1 MEVLFMNNNL
11 LKTYYV
17 KIFSLVKKVSY
28 YLRLISIKER
38 LILFFVILSS
48 IPLII
53 LGCFSYFKS
62 SKAIENK
69 IEYFSSEIFA
79 LSSQNIRI
87 SMNIMEENI
96 KELKNNADIL
106 SCLKL
111 YKSNKNTLHN
121 VSNELDKVLNSK
133 FIKATIKNCE
143 GAIIVSDGSVIG
155 NSTSYQILRDLK
167 NLDNYIE
174 KAKDAKGSI
183 IWTSDIINNDSYF
196 LVLSNIYNNFTNDIL
211 GTLIVVLNESFFLD
225 SYKAVEITESSD
237 LFIANSEGLVISSR
251 DKFKIP
257 LSVKYSNIDVIDK
270 INTKIKEQSTKG
282 TVITKDYMYCYSL
295 IENTDWY
302 IIGTIPFSYIT
313 EDSKNLG
320 ITIFRVSMFIFIL
333 AIILSLLVSMS
344 IISPL
349 RNLEDIIQNAKNGIL
364 DISVNDEYND
374 EISRLNSDFDNM
386 IENIKTLI
394 SKVKQCSSRVLQT
407 AGEVAN
413 LSATYLNLSEQI
425 AQSMSQI
432 AEGTSEQAVNTLI
445 TAAYVNKLS
454 EDINRIEE
462 EVASSS
468 ETIDNIKSLSKSA
481 MVAVNSL
488 NQKTIQTGEVAEKI
502 VISMNQLKNDM
513 KHIEHIV
520 DFVRNISKQTNLLSL
535 NASIE
540 AAKAGSAGNGF
551 AVVADQVKKLANQTQ
566 ESLNTISKV
575 IDEINK
581 KVEFSTNS
589 SYNTKHIIE
598 EQLNSVLHTDNAFK
612 EIYKTMEVFN
622 DKISSFSTAFNIIL
636 SSKQK
641 TIESINIISSVS
653 QETAATTEEVTAS
666 AQSQI
671 SDIEF
676 LLNQAN
682 LLNQLAHNLNESIS
696 FFKI

>member
-1 MEVLFMNNNL
+1 
-11 LKTYYV
+11 
-17 KIFSLVKKVSY
+17 
-28 YLRLISIKER
+28 
-38 LILFFVILSS
+38 
-48 IPLII
+48 
-53 LGCFSYFKS
+53 
-62 SKAIENK
+62 
-69 IEYFSSEIFA
+69 
-79 LSSQNIRI
+79 
-87 SMNIMEENI
+87 
-96 KELKNNADIL
+96 
-106 SCLKL
+106 
-111 YKSNKNTLHN
+111 
-121 VSNELDKVLNSK
+121 
-133 FIKATIKNCE
+133 
-143 GAIIVSDGSVIG
+143 
-155 NSTSYQILRDLK
+155 
-167 NLDNYIE
+167 
-174 KAKDAKGSI
+174 
-183 IWTSDIINNDSYF
+183 
-196 LVLSNIYNNFTNDIL
+196 
-211 GTLIVVLNESFFLD
+211 
-225 SYKAVEITESSD
+225 
-237 LFIANSEGLVISSR
+237 
-251 DKFKIP
+251 
-257 LSVKYSNIDVIDK
+257 
-270 INTKIKEQSTKG
+270 
-282 TVITKDYMYCYSL
+282 
-295 IENTDWY
+295 
-302 IIGTIPFSYIT
+302 
-313 EDSKNLG
+313 
-320 ITIFRVSMFIFIL
+320 
-333 AIILSLLVSMS
+333 MS

-589 SYNTKHIIE
+589 AYNTKHIIE